1 MFVGANVASYGL
13 RKRLHF
19 FYVPVL
25 VKLRVAVL
33 TFNLILVD
41 YVFMFHWLV
50 VYVKII

>member
-1 MFVGANVASYGL
+1 MLQVMGCVRGYI
-13 RKRLHF
+13 F